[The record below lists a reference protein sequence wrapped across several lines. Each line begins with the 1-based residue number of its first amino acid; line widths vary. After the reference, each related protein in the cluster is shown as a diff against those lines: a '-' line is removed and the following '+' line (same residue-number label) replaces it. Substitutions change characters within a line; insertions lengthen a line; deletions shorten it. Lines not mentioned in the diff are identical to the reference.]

1 MIKIALPRAGWQRR
15 ACADPT
21 VAWFAS
27 TMKRTHVRTYASAA
41 EVVTVAFGPPFLDL
55 LAPRAA
61 APGRPAS
68 DRSTIPL
75 NRTEHHDVESF
86 LMGTALGLFAGIIP
100 GPFLA
105 LVAATALRRGL
116 GDGLK
121 TALVPLVT
129 EIPVLVLSVLV
140 LTQLSPPLLRWIGV
154 AGGVLMLYM
163 AWRVVSEAREADP
176 ADTVDESLIG
186 HYFRVAAVGLLSPSP
201 WVFWFIIAGPLFL
214 TRWHVSWIHGIVFLA
229 AFFLFFVGM
238 MMLVAWAASTGRD
251 RLSRLWYR
259 RALRGTAALL
269 AVLGT
274 LLVWQSAEGNFQ
286 EWVQP
291 QRTIEHQIR
300 SGL

>member
-1 MIKIALPRAGWQRR
+1 
-15 ACADPT
+15 
-21 VAWFAS
+21 
-27 TMKRTHVRTYASAA
+27 
-41 EVVTVAFGPPFLDL
+41 
-55 LAPRAA
+55 
-61 APGRPAS
+61 
-68 DRSTIPL
+68 
-75 NRTEHHDVESF
+75 
-86 LMGTALGLFAGIIP
+86 MGTALGLFAGIIP

-163 AWRVVSEAREADP
+163 AWRVVVEAREADP

-214 TRWHVSWIHGIVFLA
+214 TRWHVGWIHGIVFLA
-229 AFFLFFVGM
+229 AFFFFFVGM

-300 SGL
+300 SSL